1 MNIKIK
7 STGVFC
13 LVGDDYDK
21 VFVVLRKQF
30 GESNEQLFTER
41 IPGHE
46 YLQWELPGDGWIALS
61 KGDPLMELEVRKE
74 LLHRRQHIFAQFGN
88 NQEMAQKV
96 LSVPSDDYIYYKPDN
111 AGRLLIRLTAWG
123 YRYPERVQGG
133 SAGGVVEPEVPKEHV
148 TISLTYGGEPLA
160 DKQLRLNGFLRASD
174 KNGILEVGDLPVG
187 YQFDV
192 EVNSRKQHFTV
203 TPGQGG
209 IIIDLTEY
217 ATVEVRASL
226 DNTPYTGAQVSL
238 SYMGCNTQLTCDD
251 KGHAVT
257 RLPLDKDGS
266 LCRVSIDDSIQQEV
280 LKESVHVFVF
290 QLTSPSPVSDKKK
303 EDDTVK
309 EKPEDEPKDE
319 LKNELK
325 DEPKDESLG
334 IITEPSLPDSVKEVT
349 VNIKVM
355 LDDAPYGGVKAT
367 LSYMDKQAELICD
380 EKGAATIQLPL
391 GKERSLCK
399 VLVEDFI
406 QQEPLKEGVNTF
418 EFHLKSQTPPAPPVE
433 DKPTKMP
440 WWMYLLEALVGLLL
454 IGLIYVT
461 FEFCGGMLFG

>member
-21 VFVVLRKQF
+21 VFAVLRKQF
-30 GESNEQLFTER
+30 GESDEQLFAER
-41 IPGHE
+41 IPGHG

-74 LLHRRQHIFAQFGN
+74 LSHRRQHIFAQFGN

-133 SAGGVVEPEVPKEHV
+133 SAGGVVEPEIPKEHV
-148 TISLTYGGEPLA
+148 SISLIYGGKPLS
-160 DKQLRLNGFLRASD
+160 DKQLRLNGFLRTSN
-174 KNGILEVGDLPVG
+174 KNGIVEVGDLPVG

-192 EVNSRKQHFTV
+192 EVNSQKQHVTV

-217 ATVEVRASL
+217 VTVEVRASL
-226 DNTPYTGAQVSL
+226 DNAPYTGAQVAL
-238 SYMGCNTQLTCDD
+238 SYMGCNMQLTCDD
-251 KGHAVT
+251 KGCAVT
-257 RLPLDKDGS
+257 KLPLDKDGS
-266 LCRVSIDDSIQQEV
+266 LCRVAIDDSTQQGV

-290 QLTSPSPVSDKKK
+290 QLTSPPLDSGKK
-303 EDDTVK
+303 EDYTVK
-309 EKPEDEPKDE
+309 EEPEGESKDE
-319 LKNELK
+319 LENGLK
-325 DEPKDESLG
+325 DEPKDEPLG
-334 IITEPSLPDSVKEVT
+334 IITDPPLPDLVKEVT

-355 LDDAPYGGVKAT
+355 LDDAPYAGVKAT

-391 GKERSLCK
+391 GNEGSFCK

-418 EFHLKSQTPPAPPVE
+418 EFYLKSQTPPVPPVE
-433 DKPTKMP
+433 DKPTKTP
-440 WWMYLLEALVGLLL
+440 WWTYLLEALIALLLAGLLC
-454 IGLIYVT
+454 VT
-461 FEFCGGMLFG
+461 FEFCSGMLFG